1 MMGAAGRRRLAI
13 PACLIPKILSDCL
26 VSIQDPKPAEIR
38 CRSRETVRPA
48 SSFVKQT
55 FLKALLPV
63 SAMLCSQW
71 CHSEPGGRVTLAI
84 AGTDTNAIISWPF
97 PSRGFG
103 LEFATNPVTT
113 NWQPATATSVSNDGR
128 WEVTAP
134 ASEPGG
140 FFRLKNHLQYFGFWA
155 GDRKSV

>member
-1 MMGAAGRRRLAI
+1 MTFHDGRCWPRRLAI

-55 FLKALLPV
+55 FLKALLRCRPCYAASGV
-63 SAMLCSQW
+63 
-71 CHSEPGGRVTLAI
+71 HSEPGGRVTLAI
-84 AGTDTNAIISWPF
+84 AGNGYQCHYSWPF

-103 LEFATNPVTT
+103 LEFATNLLTT
-113 NWQPATATSVSNDGR
+113 NWQPATATSVSNSGR
-128 WEVTAP
+128 WELTAP
-134 ASEPGG
+134 ASEPAAS
-140 FFRLKNHLQYFGFWA
+140 FA
-155 GDRKSV
+155 